1 MMCSSLHSP
10 SQKRKM
16 KQMRRKSLST
26 MRLKRRRRPQSVSAL
41 HSITPHG
48 TLHLSSMCQPCTVRR
63 CTRSCTAQEPAS
75 LSAMLPGHGR
85 GMLHAQQRIC
95 RQGLRETAL
104 QIAQVHHWDCQ
115 PMLSR
120 SLACRSDSE
129 EWEPRRTSRGTA
141 RSSGG
146 KAATKGASQPV
157 STPSPS
163 VDKPRHSQQLRQ
175 KQKSMQV
182 SARAGCDS
190 ACTCS
195 WDPVWPACCQLSQS
209 GCTCMGIRGSIEYM
223 LHPSACLTCLQPY
236 C

>member
-1 MMCSSLHSP
+1 MCLPYVP
-10 SQKRKM
+10 SHRM
-16 KQMRRKSLST
+16 GLCTSVPCASHALSGTAREAGRHKSQHYCLPCCLA
-26 MRLKRRRRPQSVSAL
+26 MVEGCYRPSSVSAD
-41 HSITPHG
+41 
-48 TLHLSSMCQPCTVRR
+48 
-63 CTRSCTAQEPAS
+63 
-75 LSAMLPGHGR
+75 R
-85 GMLHAQQRIC
+85 GYCGQ
-95 RQGLRETAL
+95 TAL
-104 QIAQVHHWDCQ
+104 QTAQVHHRDGQ
-115 PMLSR
+115 PVLSR

-146 KAATKGASQPV
+146 KAATKGASQFV

-163 VDKPRHSQQLRQ
+163 VDKPRHSQQSRQ

-190 ACTCS
+190 ACMGS
-195 WDPVWPACCQLSQS
+195 GDPVWPACCQLSQS

-223 LHPSACLTCLQPY
+223 LQPSACFTCLQPY